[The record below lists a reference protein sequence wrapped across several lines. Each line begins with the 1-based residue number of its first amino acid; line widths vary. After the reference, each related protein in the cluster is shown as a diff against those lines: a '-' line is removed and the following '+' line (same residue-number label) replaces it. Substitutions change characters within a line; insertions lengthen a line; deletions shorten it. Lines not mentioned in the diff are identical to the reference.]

1 MRAVHQHAARR
12 ADKMAAQRRPDIRR
26 RAELLRQVIIREQLP
41 VFMPRKRR
49 QRRHDEQI
57 DGGNFRAEPPIF
69 DGAIADGDADDNQR
83 GRAAQVGA
91 RKAQPNP
98 IAGMTPRRAANMAQQ
113 QPQAEQQKQ
122 HLRVDIPE
130 RRPQRADNR
139 TAERKRARQPAAH
152 ADRRVEAAHQIQQRA
167 CAACGES
174 GEQILQRGVMVAAR
188 HVPSG
193 AIRRP
198 DKRQRGHR
206 RSERVMII
214 EMPVF
219 FAQMPAVDV
228 AGKPVAVSVQFDCA
242 MPQHRLRRRQIA

>member
-1 MRAVHQHAARR
+1 
-12 ADKMAAQRRPDIRR
+12 
-26 RAELLRQVIIREQLP
+26 
-41 VFMPRKRR
+41 MPRKRR
-49 QRRHDEQI
+49 QCRHDKQI
-57 DGGNFRAEPPIF
+57 NDGNFRAEPPIF
-69 DGAIADGDADDNQR
+69 DGEIADGNADDNQH

-113 QPQAEQQKQ
+113 QPQAEQQKK

-130 RRPQRADNR
+130 CRSHRADNR
-139 TAERKRARQPAAH
+139 AAERKRTRQPAAH
-152 ADRRVEAAHQIQQRA
+152 ADRRVEAAQQIQKRA
-167 CAACGES
+167 CAACGER
-174 GEQILQRGVMVAAR
+174 GEQILQRGVMVAVR

-198 DKRQRGHR
+198 DERQRGQR

-214 EMPVF
+214 EMPAF
-219 FAQMPAVDV
+219 FAQMPAVYI

-242 MPQHRLRRRQIA
+242 ALQNRLRRSQIA